1 MVSTWATLSAMK
13 PNAAKDEDASDKTSV
28 LNTREDIGNIQD
40 KEAPRGAEGAVGLK
54 TCVEA
59 SYLQ

>member
-1 MVSTWATLSAMK
+1 MK
-13 PNAAKDEDASDKTSV
+13 PNAAKDEDARYKTLV
-28 LNTREDIGNIQD
+28 LNAREDVGNIQD